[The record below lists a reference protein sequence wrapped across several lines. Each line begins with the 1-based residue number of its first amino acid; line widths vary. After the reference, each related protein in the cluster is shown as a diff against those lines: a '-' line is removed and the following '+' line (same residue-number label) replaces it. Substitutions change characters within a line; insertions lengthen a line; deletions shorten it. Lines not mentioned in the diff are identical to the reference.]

1 MPVQIQKVS
10 ITHDAI
16 IDLLISQPHLNYRQ
30 IAAEFGYTPTGIG
43 IICRSD
49 AFKARLEARKA
60 ELVDPLVKQ
69 SVEDRLMGL
78 AHASIDILER
88 RLETSDDPKLALATL
103 EAAQKGAGFGARQSN
118 VLSQTNY
125 IAFLPGPAQSSN
137 EWASKFAPR
146 TLTVDASIVDA
157 PSEQLPSEPS
167 HGRNEAQPP
176 E

>member
-1 MPVQIQKVS
+1 MPIQIQKVS

-16 IDLLISQPHLNYRQ
+16 IDLLIAQPHLNYRQ
-30 IAAEFGYTPTGIG
+30 IAAQFGYTSVGIG

-69 SVEDRLMGL
+69 TVEDRLLGL
-78 AHASIDILER
+78 AHQSIDILER
-88 RLETSDDPKLALATL
+88 KLESSDDPKLALAAL
-103 EAAQKGAGFGARQSN
+103 DAAQKGAGFGARNAQ

-125 IAFLPGPAQSSN
+125 IAMLPGPAQSSN

-146 TLTVDASIVDA
+146 TITVNADAIDA
-157 PSEQLPSEPS
+157 PSEQNPVADADDAS
-167 HGRNEAQPP
+167 
-176 E
+176 